1 MRGNP
6 GLEPLKSSL
15 LRDRIGGGYR
25 SSTPGGVINPIPRW
39 IRGGSNHQVSS
50 RLSPWG
56 APPWISSP
64 PRPKAKPSPN
74 PFPQQREGERNR
86 QALLLPVPVDGS
98 RDTRVRETHDRSE
111 GKEVSISPRSW
122 RMVHLDHMLI
132 QSSLRW
138 PFGFVLLLQ
147 SPNSKLV
154 KPLGKSDNLDRLGLA
169 LSES

>member
-1 MRGNP
+1 MLQIKHARGSDQSNP
-6 GLEPLKSSL
+6 KV
-15 LRDRIGGGYR
+15 D
-25 SSTPGGVINPIPRW
+25 PGGIKP
-39 IRGGSNHQVSS
+39 SS
-50 RLSPWG
+50 EFEVVPLG
-56 APPWISSP
+56 IAPPWISSP

-138 PFGFVLLLQ
+138 PFGFALLLQ

-154 KPLGKSDNLDRLGLA
+154 KSLGKSDNLDRLGLA